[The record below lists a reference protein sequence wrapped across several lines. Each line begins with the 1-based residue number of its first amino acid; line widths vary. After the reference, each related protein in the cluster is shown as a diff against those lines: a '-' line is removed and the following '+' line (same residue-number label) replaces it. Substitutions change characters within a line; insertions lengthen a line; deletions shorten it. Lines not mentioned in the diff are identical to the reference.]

1 MNGHIRRC
9 NGDEI
14 MDSYAWKLGN
24 MSLKYKLI
32 ALFFLVALLLSI
44 KVHAFQ
50 LQDVTGKIHKLSDYK
65 GRWVLVN
72 FWATWCPP
80 CLKEIPDLIALYEQR
95 KDLIVIGVA
104 MDIDDPK
111 VVMDFVQSMAIP
123 YPIVLGNRK
132 IASQLDE
139 ISLLPSTYFFD
150 PEGNPAARQQ
160 GIISRESIERFIES
174 KPANNN
180 DVSRKH

>member
-1 MNGHIRRC
+1 MK
-9 NGDEI
+9 
-14 MDSYAWKLGN
+14 M
-24 MSLKYKLI
+24 KYKLI
-32 ALFFLVALLLSI
+32 VLLYVVAMLLSFP
-44 KVHAFQ
+44 VHAFQ
-50 LQDVTGKIHKLSDYK
+50 FQDVTGKIHKLSDYK

-111 VVMDFVQSMAIP
+111 VVMDFVQSMSIP

-150 PEGNPAARQQ
+150 PDGNPAARQQ